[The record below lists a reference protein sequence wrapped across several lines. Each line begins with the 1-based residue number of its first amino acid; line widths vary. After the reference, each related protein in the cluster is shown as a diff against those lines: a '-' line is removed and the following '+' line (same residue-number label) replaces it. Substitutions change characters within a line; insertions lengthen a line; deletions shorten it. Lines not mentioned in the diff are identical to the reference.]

1 MRIIANSFPSNQVT
15 CITILNN
22 MKVNFRMQNM
32 IMSRLS
38 NKRQTIWNYELNSQH
53 AEVTR
58 RKLTISRY
66 NIGMEEMSKT

>member
-15 CITILNN
+15 YITILNN
-22 MKVNFRMQNM
+22 MKVNFRMHNM